1 VGRAL
6 LARLEE
12 LARDVALTELRMDAS
27 INAVPFYEANGFI
40 SLEPGEHIMSTGARM
55 ACVRMRKVLRS

>member
-1 VGRAL
+1 
-6 LARLEE
+6 
-12 LARDVALTELRMDAS
+12 MDAS

-40 SLEPGEHIMSTGARM
+40 SLEPGEHIMPSGARM